1 MNPAGELEFEAGRA
15 ALLAAAIAALE
26 GALPE
31 GTPAR
36 RGAGRAP
43 WDVLLPALSVG
54 EVQPAL
60 RAISR
65 GAGGELSATNAGNIA
80 FCSAESSALMAV
92 NFLAPFISREGLF
105 GLPTGALTF
114 EREFRVDGVR
124 APTGPTLDAVLQT
137 PVGTVAVEA
146 KTCEPCRGAP
156 KRSISVQYDAPGA
169 ALSSRMTSTVRAVRD
184 GTTDYRC
191 LDAAQLLKHLLGL
204 NHGIRADRVGS
215 PVELVV
221 LYWRPSRAGTH
232 SALFDRF
239 EDELADFA
247 ERISDQPVA
256 VRGVATR
263 SLLAEWLGGPSG
275 WLPEH
280 ADALAARYEPTIES

>member
-1 MNPAGELEFEAGRA
+1 MNAVGELEFEAARA
-15 ALLAAAIAALE
+15 ALLSAAVASLE

-65 GAGGELSATNAGNIA
+65 GAGGELSATSAGNIA

-105 GLPTGALTF
+105 GLPTGTLAF
-114 EREFRVDGVR
+114 EREFRVNGVR
-124 APTGPTLDAVLQT
+124 APTGPTLDTVLQT
-137 PVGTVAVEA
+137 QAGTIAVEA
-146 KTCEPCRGAP
+146 KTCEPWRGAP
-156 KRSISVQYDAPGA
+156 KRAVSGQYDAPAA
-169 ALSSRMTSTVRAVRD
+169 ALSSRTTSTVRAVRD
-184 GTTDYRC
+184 GTTGYRC

-204 NHGIRADRVGS
+204 NHAIHADRISS

-221 LYWRPSRAGTH
+221 LYWRPSRPGLH

-247 ERISDQPVA
+247 ERVSDQPVA
-256 VRGVATR
+256 VRGVATWC
-263 SLLAEWLGGPSG
+263 LLADWLAGPSG
-275 WLPEH
+275 WLREH
-280 ADALAARYEPTIES
+280 ADALAARYDPTIEA